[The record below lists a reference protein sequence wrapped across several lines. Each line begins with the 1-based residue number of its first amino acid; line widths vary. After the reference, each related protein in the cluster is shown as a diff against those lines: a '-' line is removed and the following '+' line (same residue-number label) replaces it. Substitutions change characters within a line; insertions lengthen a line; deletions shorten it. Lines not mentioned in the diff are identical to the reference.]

1 MFNREARNE
10 KVEAN
15 QKRRCMEIKALFKKD
30 KLHHV
35 KPAIFYVKLHFGVYE
50 ENYWIKF
57 LKTVIHKHKAL
68 RA

>member
-1 MFNREARNE
+1 
-10 KVEAN
+10 
-15 QKRRCMEIKALFKKD
+15 MEIKTLLRKD

-35 KPAIFYVKLHFGVYE
+35 NPAIFYVKLHMGVYE